1 MRKRES
7 NQERLRHLG
16 WPVRLTWLALLCER
30 GLQAFWPLLSVIGI
44 ILASLMLRLHEFVP
58 GEFLWL
64 AGTLALL
71 AILAAFGAGLRML
84 RWPSRP
90 DALARLDDS
99 LLDQPIQAILDK
111 QVIGVDN
118 STAIAIWRT
127 HQERMLKRTQA
138 AHFVQPDLRLSSHDP
153 FALRFIALIAVAVAI
168 TFGSISRVGS
178 IGDITPPTLAATT
191 AIPTWEGWAEPPQ
204 YTGQPTIYLHDLT
217 TDSVQ
222 LPQSTQFTL
231 RFYGEPDALTFT
243 ETVSR
248 SEQEAPSDDNSVHRF
263 EVQQSGEL
271 RIEGPAERHLRIV
284 MVADQPPNISVEG
297 AARLADFG
305 QFALPFAAQDDYGV
319 VAAKAT
325 IALDLT
331 AVLRAHGLQVD
342 PEPRA
347 DTELLLPLPVVGDRT
362 MIAAEFSEDFA
373 EHPWANLPVT
383 ITLTAIDEIDNQGET
398 EAYATTLVARRFFDP
413 IAAAVAEQ
421 RRDLLWSRE
430 NAKRVA
436 LILRALSH
444 RPEDVFDKD
453 AHYLRLRYIIRRL
466 EAQIPVG
473 LSTENQEE
481 IASALWDL
489 ALLLEEGDLS
499 DALARMQRAQERLS
513 EAIRNGAT
521 DQEITELMQ
530 ELRQATQ
537 DYLNQ
542 LSRQTQ
548 NQQQGDSDQRQLSEN
563 ALAMTQDDL
572 QRMMDRIQELMEQGR
587 MAEAQQALEEF
598 QRLMENMRVTQGGGQ
613 NGQSP
618 GERVLQDLSRTL
630 RQQQELSDQAFRDL
644 QEQFGTEPGT
654 GQPGGDSN
662 AENGEGGEG
671 DSFGSDGLGR
681 GQGQTEEQPNGRPG
695 RGGTSELGLANRQ
708 RDLRDTL
715 QEQQGRIPS
724 VGSPSGEATNDA
736 LDRARRAMED
746 AEQSLRNQDLAEA
759 IDQQSEAI
767 EALRDAMRAL
777 GEALAQNQ
785 SGQSGSGNQGSAFG
799 EQLRDPL
806 GRRAGSQGGIDTRDG
821 LLQGDDV
828 YRRARDL
835 LDEIRRRSG
844 EGSRPDLEIEYL
856 RRLLER
862 F

>member
-1 MRKRES
+1 MRKFKA
-7 NQERLRHLG
+7 NQGRLRHLR
-16 WPVRLTWLALLCER
+16 WPVRLTWLALMCER
-30 GLQAFWPLLSVIGI
+30 GLQAFWPCLSVIGI
-44 ILASLMLRLHEFVP
+44 LLASLMLRLHEFVP
-58 GEFLWL
+58 SDFLWL
-64 AGTLALL
+64 AGVLALV
-71 AILAAFGAGLRML
+71 AILATFGVGLHIL
-84 RWPSRP
+84 RWPSRR
-90 DALARLDDS
+90 DALARLDES
-99 LLDQPIQAILDK
+99 LPDQPIQAILD
-111 QVIGVDN
+111 QQAIGINN
-118 STAIAIWRT
+118 SAATAIWRL
-127 HQERMLKRTQA
+127 HQQRMLKQTQA
-138 AHFVQPDLRLSSHDP
+138 ASFVRPDLRLANRDP

-178 IGDITPPTLAATT
+178 IGDITPPALGSAA
-191 AIPTWEGWAEPPQ
+191 AIPTWEGWVEPPP
-204 YTGQPTIYLHDLT
+204 YTKQPTIYLHDLA
-217 TDSVQ
+217 TDTVK
-222 LPQSTQFTL
+222 LPQFTQFVL
-231 RFYGEPDALTFT
+231 RFYGEPDAITFT

-248 SEQEAPSDDNSVHRF
+248 PNQEALSDDNSAHRF
-263 EVQQSGEL
+263 EVQRSGEL
-271 RIEGPAERHLRIV
+271 IIAGASERQLQIA
-284 MVADQPPNISVEG
+284 MVADQPPQISIEG
-297 AARLADFG
+297 TAKLAEFG
-305 QFALPFAAQDDYGV
+305 QFALPYAAQDDYGV
-319 VAAKAT
+319 VAAEAT
-325 IALDLT
+325 I
-331 AVLRAHGLQVD
+331 VLNLAEVSRTHGLQVD

-347 DTELLLPLPVVGDRT
+347 DTKLLLPLPIVGDRAL
-362 MIAAEFSEDFA
+362 IEDEFSEDFA

-383 ITLTAIDEIDNQGET
+383 ITLTAVDEIDNQAET

-413 IAAAVAEQ
+413 LAAAIAEQ

-466 EAQIPVG
+466 EAQISVG
-473 LSTENQEE
+473 LSNEHQEE

-513 EAIRNGAT
+513 EAMRNGAT
-521 DQEITELMQ
+521 DQEIAELMQ

-542 LSRQTQ
+542 LSRQAQ
-548 NQQQGDSDQRQLSEN
+548 NQQQGDADQRQLSEN
-563 ALAMTQDDL
+563 ALEMTQDDL
-572 QRMMDRIQELMEQGR
+572 QRMMDRIQELLEQGR

-618 GERVLQDLSRTL
+618 GERALQDLSRTL
-630 RQQQELSDQAFRDL
+630 RQQQDLSDQAFRDL
-644 QEQFGTEPGT
+644 QEQFGT
-654 GQPGGDSN
+654 GQLGNNSDI
-662 AENGEGGEG
+662 ENGESGEG
-671 DSFGSDGLGR
+671 ESLGSDGLGR
-681 GQGQTEEQPNGRPG
+681 GQGQTENQRDGRPNG
-695 RGGTSELGLANRQ
+695 GGTSEQGLANRQ
-708 RDLRDTL
+708 RDLRGIL
-715 QEQQGRIPS
+715 QEQQGRLPGAGTPS
-724 VGSPSGEATNDA
+724 DEVTNDA
-736 LDRARRAMED
+736 LDRAGRAMEE
-746 AEQSLRNQDLAEA
+746 AEQSLRNRDLAEA

-767 EALRDAMRAL
+767 EALRDAMRSL
-777 GEALAQNQ
+777 GDALAQNQ
-785 SGQSGSGNQGSAFG
+785 SEQSGSGNQNSAFG
-799 EQLRDPL
+799 NQFRDPL

-844 EGSRPDLEIEYL
+844 EGSRPDLELEYL